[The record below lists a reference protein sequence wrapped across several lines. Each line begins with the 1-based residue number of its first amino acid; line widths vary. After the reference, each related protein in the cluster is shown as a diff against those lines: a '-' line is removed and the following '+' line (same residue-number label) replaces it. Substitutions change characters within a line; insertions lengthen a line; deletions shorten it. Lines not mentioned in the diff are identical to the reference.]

1 MFIWLNLGHAY
12 DPTVFQLSRRLIE
25 RYIFPFWPLGHFDT
39 VVIDTGTLVLVLV
52 VFRKDF
58 ARTSSYYAE
67 LGIVQ

>member
-39 VVIDTGTLVLVLV
+39 VVIDTGIT
-52 VFRKDF
+52 
-58 ARTSSYYAE
+58 
-67 LGIVQ
+67 